1 MITKLS
7 PELKSHIEEY
17 IEEIEKDNA
26 HNSIIRCPV
35 NILHEYIEV
44 LKQIDVKPSAI
55 LSPYIDVALCVAS
68 KTAGVCRCSKIEFLH
83 HDEFNLEFEIHP
95 QNVDWELF
103 QKALMK
109 ACPYHY
115 VRSNIKYECGQPM
128 TTIQVSIHP
137 LAKFSF

>member
-7 PELKSHIEEY
+7 PELKSHIEEH
-17 IEEIEKDNA
+17 IEEIEKDNV

-44 LKQIDVKPSAI
+44 LKQIDVKPSVM
-55 LSPYIDVALCVAS
+55 LNPYIDVALCVAS
-68 KTAGVCRCSKIEFLH
+68 KTAGICHCSKIELLH
-83 HDEFNLEFEIHP
+83 PDEFKFEFEIHP
-95 QNVDWELF
+95 QNLDWGLF

-115 VRSNIKYECGQPM
+115 VRSNIKYELGLPM
-128 TTIQVSIHP
+128 TTIQVELHP
-137 LAKFSF
+137 IGSFRF

>member
-7 PELKSHIEEY
+7 PELKFHIEEY
-17 IEEIEKDNA
+17 IDEIEKDNA

-35 NILHEYIEV
+35 NILYEYIEV

-55 LSPYIDVALCVAS
+55 LTPYIDVALCVAS
-68 KTAGVCRCSKIEFLH
+68 KTAGVCHCSKIEFLH
-83 HDEFNLEFEIHP
+83 PDEFKFEFEIHP
-95 QNVDWELF
+95 QNLDWSLF

-115 VRSNIKYECGQPM
+115 VRSNIKYEYGLPR
-128 TTIQVSIHP
+128 TTIQVKLHP
-137 LAKFSF
+137 IGSFRF